1 MWKID
6 PNLGDS
12 TYKYIKHGSWTGVW
26 QFATW
31 ISVFEFL
38 DRNANLLRQLI
49 FGHSN
54 RPELDINENV
64 NQIKHGAFA
73 KTYKIL
79 RDIGIL
85 VEKVCKYINCNRST
99 PRCSIATVQVSRKYS
114 FGKKERKRWKFQD
127 KSEVIQP
134 VFPPWK
140 CTVYWP
146 NLYWSYSWVPHKHEK
161 VESMKIPRVLPEPNI
176 VYCWIDFFSS
186 SASLVLRGVEKVGR
200 RGDEEGGLKIIN
212 FHCIDW
218 NAVKANLAI

>member
-1 MWKID
+1 M
-6 PNLGDS
+6 
-12 TYKYIKHGSWTGVW
+12 
-26 QFATW
+26 
-31 ISVFEFL
+31 
-38 DRNANLLRQLI
+38 LRQLI

-134 VFPPWK
+134 VFPPENA
-140 CTVYWP
+140 P
-146 NLYWSYSWVPHKHEK
+146 F
-161 VESMKIPRVLPEPNI
+161 
-176 VYCWIDFFSS
+176 IDRTCIE
-186 SASLVLRGVEKVGR
+186 AIAECHIKTKK
-200 RGDEEGGLKIIN
+200 LK
-212 FHCIDW
+212 
-218 NAVKANLAI
+218 A